1 MNHQE
6 AKSLLAI
13 KLPEDSLSLIKVEV
27 FRLSWEGKGYNI
39 IAEETGYDHDY
50 VRKAGSQLWTELSKV
65 LDENV
70 TKRNFRNVMEDILT
84 QHHQQNIKQP
94 DYPGSTI
101 AFSSPFY
108 IERSAEESKSYNEIM
123 KPGAIVR
130 IKGPVKMGKS
140 SLMHRVVDHANSEGM
155 AHVVIDFNK
164 ADRKTLADIDLLLKW
179 FCFQTSHQLKLE
191 NKLDEYWHDIIGSK
205 ICCSNYIE
213 QYILPQINAPLLFV
227 FSDID
232 VIFDFEDTY
241 KDFFPL
247 LRSWHEESKHND
259 NFKAVRQLLIYS
271 TESYTQ
277 LDINLS
283 PFNVGLPIELAP
295 FTSEQVMQLCQV
307 YGYSW
312 VNDGGLNSPI
322 TLLQKKLGGH
332 PYLTQLT
339 LFQLTSSQEAIESP
353 STELNSILNNGHLS
367 DGIFGDFLK
376 QLLHLFIDNEKCQ
389 QALSHFL
396 NKKELNRQEINLLE
410 NTGVIKTIND
420 EPTVVSPLLMKYL
433 KEHCYA

>member
-6 AKSLLAI
+6 AKSLLSV
-13 KLPEDSLSLIKVEV
+13 KLPESSLSLIKVEV
-27 FRLSWEGKGYNI
+27 FRLSWQGKGYNI

-50 VRKAGSQLWTELSKV
+50 VRKAGSQLWAELTKILEQTV
-65 LDENV
+65 N
-70 TKRNFRNVMEDILT
+70 KRNFRTIMESIL
-84 QHHQQNIKQP
+84 QENHQKNIKQP
-94 DYPGSTI
+94 DFPGTTI

-108 IERSAEESKSYNEIM
+108 IERSSEEARSYNEIM

-140 SLMHRVVDHANSEGM
+140 SLMHRVADHANSEGM
-155 AHVVIDFNK
+155 AQVVIDFNK
-164 ADRKTLADIDLLLKW
+164 ADRKILSDTDLLLKW
-179 FCFQTSHQLKLE
+179 LCIQTTLQLNVE
-191 NKLDEYWHDIIGSK
+191 NKLDDYWHDIIGSK

-213 QYILPQINAPLLFV
+213 QYVLPQINSPILFI

-259 NFKAVRQLLIYS
+259 NFKEIRQLLIYS
-271 TESYTQ
+271 TEAYTQ

-295 FTSEQVMQLCQV
+295 FTVEQITQLCHV
-307 YGYSW
+307 YGFSW
-312 VNDGGLNSPI
+312 TNDGGMNSPI
-322 TLLQKKLGGH
+322 TLILKKLGGH

-339 LFQLTSSQEAIESP
+339 LYHLSTSEGALESP
-353 STELNSILNNGHLS
+353 SAELTNILNNAHRS
-367 DGIFGDFLK
+367 SGIFGDFLK
-376 QLLHLFIDNEKCQ
+376 QLLHLFIGNQHCQ
-389 QALSHFL
+389 QALLRLL
-396 NKKELNRQEINLLE
+396 NNDTLTRQEISLLE
-410 NTGVIKTIND
+410 NTGIIRMSNDSPVVI
-420 EPTVVSPLLMKYL
+420 SPVLIKYL
-433 KEHCYA
+433 KEHCHA